1 MIFGIKTKKDKK
13 IEELLDV
20 VKTQQKMIYEY
31 KEFIR
36 KNNPKCDF
44 SSIKIEKFRG
54 VNYIDKFLL
63 RKDRFLEEDYAKRHL
78 MEQFMEF
85 LKPHILFQTVDTY
98 DGGLKIIATA
108 FIGVKKN
115 K

>member
-1 MIFGIKTKKDKK
+1 MIFGIKTKNEKK
-13 IEELLDV
+13 IEELQDV

-36 KNNPKCDF
+36 KNKPTCDF
-44 SSIKIEKFRG
+44 SNIKIEKFRG
-54 VNYIDKFLL
+54 ENYMDKFLL
-63 RKDRFLEEDYAKRHL
+63 RKDKLLAEEYAKRHL

-85 LKPHILFQTVDTY
+85 LKPHILFQTKDTY

-108 FIGVKKN
+108 FIGVKKD